1 MQDNTQ
7 ENTNEQLDILTDIET
22 FASEASLTDGKEDV
36 GVDALSDALDL
47 DSLFN
52 FVTSDAK
59 DKASEA
65 KDKASEAKDKASDAK
80 DKASDV
86 KDKADPEN
94 DKADQP
100 KAEVDDKSKKAD
112 DKASEAAKKGGVTLG
127 PTLCCS
133 EDESSEIRSKLS
145 PFKVPTLGGKK
156 SDAAT
161 SSLKLKPLS
170 ELKKKADHQNE
181 LAKHDAKVDAHHV
194 ANAEASHD
202 EKAEV
207 KHDEKAEVKHDEKA
221 EVKHDE
227 KAEVKHD
234 EKAEVKVE
242 AQPDVKA
249 DKTEDNDVTDKSIDF
264 LPVDILPEAD
274 KSEICPSV
282 TREGSVKEEK
292 PKPAEKA
299 TPHVLSKNSESIEIS
314 AISPVVGAGTNKLH
328 KNSDSI
334 EIGDITPK
342 PAKNSESIEISA
354 VSAVIDPNAKKPWES
369 SVSDRIEVSADLDVE
384 PDFEKTQISL
394 DPVVKDKNTPVE
406 KNVTVIEK
414 GQGPVQSQPMEPIVF
429 EEEEVA
435 PDMSNEPVQPKS
447 VFEKTMSFEM
457 SDNRWDHADKFEL
470 PEVGDKVGSY
480 QVTGLLGKG
489 GFGAVYRA
497 KNLTLGREEA
507 LKLILPSA
515 KSECEDIEKRFEREI
530 DIVSRLEH
538 PNIVRLYSSGL
549 LEHHVL
555 WMTMELVKGT
565 RLDDRLQQYGAMK
578 FPKAKNLMLQLLSG
592 LMEAHRRQIVHRDL
606 KPANI
611 MLSKKEGYADQVV
624 ILDFGLSKA
633 LGDTEDES
641 KQNLTCVDS
650 RRVYGT
656 PQYMAPEQL
665 KQGKLGPWTDV
676 YAAGLIFYE
685 LLTGQEAVQGMSLFD
700 VAYKQT
706 YEDLEFPPD
715 LEDTAVEA
723 MLRKACAK
731 NPADRYKNA
740 GEFFDALQ
748 HIEEISDPPSVLND
762 NRKNDTNL
770 SNMGM
775 LTKTRDERSEEKTQ
789 LGLQAISMDPTEV
802 IRHAEHTGRSRRRAD
817 GMKIALFVTI
827 TLLVA
832 IIVIGAVA
840 YFLGYLNFKI

>member
-1 MQDNTQ
+1 M
-7 ENTNEQLDILTDIET
+7 NEKHDILAEKENRALDK
-22 FASEASLTDGKEDV
+22 ASDGAEQKGE
-36 GVDALSDALDL
+36 GLLFSEELDL
-47 DSLFN
+47 DSLFD
-52 FVTSDAK
+52 FASLDDFEHSETPSIESEKKEALS
-59 DKASEA
+59 KASGNEETA
-65 KDKASEAKDKASDAK
+65 KPGTGKEGA
-80 DKASDV
+80 
-86 KDKADPEN
+86 
-94 DKADQP
+94 QG
-100 KAEVDDKSKKAD
+100 
-112 DKASEAAKKGGVTLG
+112 KGIVLG
-127 PTLCCS
+127 PTLHIS
-133 EDESSEIRSKLS
+133 AEDSADIRSKLKPNKLAS
-145 PFKVPTLGGKK
+145 KLPSLSAPK
-156 SDAAT
+156 SDLKENGNGAGKNLNG
-161 SSLKLKPLS
+161 LKLGMKASLS
-170 ELKKKADHQNE
+170 EAAADN
-181 LAKHDAKVDAHHV
+181 
-194 ANAEASHD
+194 
-202 EKAEV
+202 
-207 KHDEKAEVKHDEKA
+207 
-221 EVKHDE
+221 
-227 KAEVKHD
+227 
-234 EKAEVKVE
+234 
-242 AQPDVKA
+242 
-249 DKTEDNDVTDKSIDF
+249 
-264 LPVDILPEAD
+264 
-274 KSEICPSV
+274 
-282 TREGSVKEEK
+282 
-292 PKPAEKA
+292 KPAEAAADNKPAEANDDVMQTDASDVTPERTTESVTLGMEDIKA
-299 TPHVLSKNSESIEIS
+299 SASSVENSQAPAKKDAEPAKKDVAPVSKAEKSTPHVLSKDSDSIEISAVSDVIDPEKKDSASKKDSDSIEIS
-314 AISPVVGAGTNKLH
+314 AIS
-328 KNSDSI
+328 SI
-334 EIGDITPK
+334 VDTKK
-342 PAKNSESIEISA
+342 PEKISSSIEISG
-354 VSAVIDPNAKKPWES
+354 VSSTVNAEDKKPWEQTES
-369 SVSDRIEVSADLDVE
+369 SVSEICSVPDVE
-384 PDFEKTQISL
+384 ANFEKTQINL
-394 DPVVKDKNTPVE
+394 DAVGGE
-406 KNVTVIEK
+406 KNVTVIKK
-414 GQGPVQSQPMEPIVF
+414 GHSPQLQPMEPIVF
-429 EEEEVA
+429 DVEEVA

-470 PEVGDKVGSY
+470 PEIGDVVGNY

-555 WMTMELVKGT
+555 WMTMELVKGA
-565 RLDDRLQQYGAMK
+565 RLDDRLSQYGPMK

-685 LLTGQEAVQGMSLFD
+685 ILTEQEAVQGMSLFD

-715 LEDTAVEA
+715 LQDTAVEA
-723 MLRKACAK
+723 MLKRACAK
-731 NPADRYKNA
+731 NPAERYKNA

-748 HIEEISDPPSVLND
+748 HIEEISDPPSVLSD
-762 NRKNDTNL
+762 SRKNDTNL
-770 SNMGM
+770 ANMGM
-775 LTKTRDERSEEKTQ
+775 LSKTRDEKSEEKTQ

-817 GMKIALFVTI
+817 GIKIALFVVSA
-827 TLLVA
+827 LLVGL
-832 IIVIGAVA
+832 IVIGVCA
-840 YFLGYLNFKI
+840 YFFGYLSITV